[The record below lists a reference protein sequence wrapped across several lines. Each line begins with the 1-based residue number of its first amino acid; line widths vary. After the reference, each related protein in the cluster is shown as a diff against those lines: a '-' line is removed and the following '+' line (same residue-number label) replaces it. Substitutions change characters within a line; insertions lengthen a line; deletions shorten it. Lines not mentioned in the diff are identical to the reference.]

1 MTTHGTRATYLAGCH
16 CQPCTRANARW
27 CKTYRLRASRNGGH
41 VTVPTDEAR
50 DHITRLREHMS
61 LSSIAAAAGTTSSH
75 LSRIMSGKTR
85 RIGSDL
91 ERRILNVTIGH
102 PVGIRHVKSLG
113 AMRRLQSLQALG
125 WSVGALSERLDYA
138 RGNVRLLVN
147 GRRDWITSDVDQR
160 IRRLWDELCMTL
172 PPAET
177 KWDRAGI
184 TRARRTAEAKGWAP
198 PLAWNDIDDP
208 NEQPDLGP
216 DRKRDTL
223 TEFEWL
229 LAQGESPEQALR
241 QLGVTWDAIEHAR
254 RRQRSTAA

>member
-1 MTTHGTRATYLAGCH
+1 MTTQHGTRATYLAGCS

-27 CKTYRLRASRNGGH
+27 CKTYRLRASRSGGL

-85 RIGSDL
+85 RIGRDL
-91 ERRILNVTIGH
+91 EHRILNVTTGH

-125 WSVGALSERLDYA
+125 WSVDALAERLDYA

-172 PPAET
+172 PPLKRSGTEPGSHAP
-177 KWDRAGI
+177 A
-184 TRARRTAEAKGWAP
+184 AP
-198 PLAWNDIDDP
+198 PKRKVGRPRWHGMTSTTRTNSRISDP
-208 NEQPDLGP
+208 TANGTP
-216 DRKRDTL
+216 
-223 TEFEWL
+223 
-229 LAQGESPEQALR
+229 SPSSS
-241 QLGVTWDAIEHAR
+241 GF
-254 RRQRSTAA
+254 